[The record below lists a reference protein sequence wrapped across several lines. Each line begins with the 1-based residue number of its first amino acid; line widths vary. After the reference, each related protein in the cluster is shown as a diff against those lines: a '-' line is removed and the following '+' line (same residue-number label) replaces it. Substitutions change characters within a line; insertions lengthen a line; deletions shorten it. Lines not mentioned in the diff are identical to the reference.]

1 MNQFAQKEFYSIVVG
16 ASILAAN
23 AGYINVVTLAGV
35 FSVTVSHVTGNV
47 SKVAISL
54 ITGDVTMLAVVT
66 SILFSFMFG
75 AFVAGYMVGDHKFQ
89 LGLTYGYALLLE
101 ALMLFL
107 SMVTLRRELIVGEWC
122 AAFACGLQNALATS
136 YSGAVVRTTHMT
148 GICTDIG
155 NILGQACRTDSNAE
169 LWRLKVHVPI
179 MLSFMFGG
187 VLGQLAYAGL
197 HIQSMW
203 IPCILSGAIGAT
215 YLSLPFIQKAAK
227 SVSEMAALRK
237 LEGEKP
243 KVEVRFIGDPRKNGG
258 FSKAGQVTYG
268 PDGTILV
275 DRFANVL
282 NRDMD
287 AEIKQFYDEMGDG
300 EICSSVPMKE
310 KLDISG
316 FSHGPSS
323 NGVRYSIGGDE
334 SVDQSVE
341 VLYNPGTPLNPTGAN
356 TKQ

>member
-1 MNQFAQKEFYSIVVG
+1 MNNFAQKEFYSIVVG
-16 ASILAAN
+16 ASVLAAN

-47 SKVAISL
+47 SKVAIAM
-54 ITGDVTMLAVVT
+54 ITGDVTMFAVVT

-179 MLSFMFGG
+179 LFSFMFGG
-187 VLGQLAYAGL
+187 LFGQIAYASL

-203 IPCILSGAIGAT
+203 IPCILTGTIGAT
-215 YLSLPFIQKAAK
+215 YLSLPFIQQAAK
-227 SVSEMAALRK
+227 SVSELAAIRK
-237 LEGEKP
+237 ATQQDGQP
-243 KVEVRFIGDPRKNGG
+243 GVEVRFIGDPRKHGG
-258 FSKAGQVTYG
+258 SAIAKGTVA
-268 PDGTILV
+268 PNGTIV
-275 DRFANVL
+275 VTDRYAHIHD
-282 NRDMD
+282 RDLD
-287 AEIKQFYDEMGDG
+287 AEIKQFYDDLGDDEENG
-300 EICSSVPMKE
+300 GPAMSERKSE
-310 KLDISG
+310 ISG
-316 FSHGPSS
+316 FKKNTSTA
-323 NGVRYSIGGDE
+323 NDGVRYSIGGGDE
-334 SVDQSVE
+334 SVGQSVE
-341 VLYNPGTPLNPTGAN
+341 VLYNPGTPAKP
-356 TKQ
+356 